1 MKIEQNTKS
10 YLKKAVL
17 LEIIIFILIA
27 FKIVLYPY
35 ALAPADFALALTLY
49 DETQIPEGGILILW
63 CSIFFIWM
71 LSLFLL
77 YRINKYGRFLYA
89 LSLIAIIYVDLTSG
103 YYAGDSIEYVLESL
117 LNINSGVILALSY
130 LTSLKTSFLKL
141 KLV

>member
-49 DETQIPEGGILILW
+49 DETQIPGGGILILW
-63 CSIFFIWM
+63 CSIFLFGCFHCFCFI
-71 LSLFLL
+71 
-77 YRINKYGRFLYA
+77 
-89 LSLIAIIYVDLTSG
+89 
-103 YYAGDSIEYVLESL
+103 E
-117 LNINSGVILALSY
+117 
-130 LTSLKTSFLKL
+130 
-141 KLV
+141 

>member
-1 MKIEQNTKS
+1 
-10 YLKKAVL
+10 
-17 LEIIIFILIA
+17 
-27 FKIVLYPY
+27 
-35 ALAPADFALALTLY
+35 
-49 DETQIPEGGILILW
+49 
-63 CSIFFIWM
+63 